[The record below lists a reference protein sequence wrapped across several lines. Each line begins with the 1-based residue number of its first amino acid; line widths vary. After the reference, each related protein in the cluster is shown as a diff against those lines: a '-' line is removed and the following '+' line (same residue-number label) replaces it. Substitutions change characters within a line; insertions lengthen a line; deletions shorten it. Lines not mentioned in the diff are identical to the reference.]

1 MVRNRQLE
9 EEKERQANHQSRQAS
24 HPPFQPTMSPI
35 FDCPIHANDL
45 IAAKIVQAV
54 RNTK

>member
-24 HPPFQPTMSPI
+24 LPPFQPTMSPI

-54 RNTK
+54 RITK